1 MKELQTRNAPKLRIL
16 ETETDYHILYT
27 EESVSTT
34 AYGFRLSWG
43 ALAVLAAIG
52 MLCLTL
58 FVAAQ
63 GRDPTPPPPS
73 SPSVAVP
80 DDGPAGPPPDSVAYG
95 LDTSGFV
102 FPDSGDRLLTEADIA
117 AIAASDTYTVKE
129 LLRFAVNE
137 IYARNGYEFS
147 TAFYREFYRQF
158 DWYEGGLTAEQAVA
172 GFNRRERKNV
182 DFLLSMEEQ
191 YSS

>member
-34 AYGFRLSWG
+34 TYGFRLSWG

-63 GRDPTPPPPS
+63 GRDTTPPPAPPLRSRTEGRQALRRTPS
-73 SPSVAVP
+73 RMAWIP
-80 DDGPAGPPPDSVAYG
+80 PA
-95 LDTSGFV
+95 LF
-102 FPDSGDRLLTEADIA
+102 FR
-117 AIAASDTYTVKE
+117 
-129 LLRFAVNE
+129 
-137 IYARNGYEFS
+137 
-147 TAFYREFYRQF
+147 TA
-158 DWYEGGLTAEQAVA
+158 GSAT
-172 GFNRRERKNV
+172 
-182 DFLLSMEEQ
+182 
-191 YSS
+191 

>member
-34 AYGFRLSWG
+34 TYGFRLSWG

-63 GRDPTPPPPS
+63 GRDTTPPPPS
-73 SPSVAVP
+73 GPSVTVP
-80 DDGPAGPPPDSVAYG
+80 DGGAGRPSAGLCCVWPGYLRLCFSGQREARPDRGRYRSPR
-95 LDTSGFV
+95 FV
-102 FPDSGDRLLTEADIA
+102 
-117 AIAASDTYTVKE
+117 
-129 LLRFAVNE
+129 
-137 IYARNGYEFS
+137 
-147 TAFYREFYRQF
+147 
-158 DWYEGGLTAEQAVA
+158 
-172 GFNRRERKNV
+172 
-182 DFLLSMEEQ
+182 
-191 YSS
+191 